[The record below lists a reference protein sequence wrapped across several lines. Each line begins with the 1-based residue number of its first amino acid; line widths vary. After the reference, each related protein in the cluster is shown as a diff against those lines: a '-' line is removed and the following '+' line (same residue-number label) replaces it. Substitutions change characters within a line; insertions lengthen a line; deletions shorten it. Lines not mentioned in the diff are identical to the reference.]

1 MTEREKDEWILAQV
15 KIMPEDKLE
24 DVYKSLT
31 GIKKIINMPGR
42 DEIDEFCNNS
52 SIQCQIIISA
62 SQLDQKFIN
71 TDKII
76 GKYYYDEE
84 TTGKTLDFSSKV
96 VLSDLVS

>member
-42 DEIDEFCNNS
+42 DEIDEFCNMVNS
-52 SIQCQIIISA
+52 GDMLQNITLITLNFQMDAIMV
-62 SQLDQKFIN
+62 
-71 TDKII
+71 
-76 GKYYYDEE
+76 
-84 TTGKTLDFSSKV
+84 TGNITIV
-96 VLSDLVS
+96 T